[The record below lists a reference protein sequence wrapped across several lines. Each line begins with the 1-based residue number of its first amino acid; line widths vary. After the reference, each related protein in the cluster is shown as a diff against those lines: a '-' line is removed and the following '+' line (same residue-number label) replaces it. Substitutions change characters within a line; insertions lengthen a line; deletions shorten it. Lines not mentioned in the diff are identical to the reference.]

1 MKIQILE
8 SSDTNIKFVLK
19 QTFISYANAL
29 RRILISEVPT
39 VTIDLVEIEI
49 NNTALPDEIISSRLG
64 LIPINVHKDL
74 LFRDQC
80 DCNDSC
86 SKCSVDLNIC
96 VNNTNSEP
104 LLVTCKDIKYDSDL
118 VSIKSAP
125 IIAKLGANQSL
136 KVKCKAFKGIGS
148 THAKWS
154 PVSTV
159 GFEYDKGNKTR
170 STNYW
175 REGDQDTITE
185 DESDLLAKID
195 EVEMNVEIVE
205 GFGKP
210 IDILLQALEI
220 LKGKFNNLK
229 NDLVQQI

>member
-8 SSDTNIKFVLK
+8 STDTNIKFVLK
-19 QTFISYANAL
+19 DSFISYANAI

-64 LIPINVHKDL
+64 LIPIYVHKDL

-80 DCNDSC
+80 DCTDSC
-86 SKCSVDLNIC
+86 SKCSIDLTIFA
-96 VNNTNSEP
+96 NNNNNEP
-104 LLVTCKDIKYDSDL
+104 LIVTCKDFKYDTNL
-118 VSIKSAP
+118 ISIKNAP

-136 KVKCKAFKGIGS
+136 KVKCKAFKGTGS
-148 THAKWS
+148 IHAKWS

-170 STNYW
+170 STNFW
-175 REGDQDTITE
+175 RENDQDTIAE
-185 DESDLLAKID
+185 DESDLLVKIN
-195 EVEMNVEIVE
+195 EIEMNVEIVE
-205 GFGKP
+205 GFGRP
-210 IDILLQALEI
+210 LDILVKALEI
-220 LKGKFNNLK
+220 LKNKFNYLK
-229 NDLVQQI
+229 KDLIQYI